1 MVKNFLKSTPK
12 LEEKENLCSNSLN
25 LTRNEI
31 TILIDRVKA
40 KTLFDL
46 NYSASEVQKHLKPR
60 SYSIQTLHSWKNLNW
75 NVEALIPKS
84 TGRKPIIT
92 KQTN

>member
-1 MVKNFLKSTPK
+1 MVKNFLKSTLK
-12 LEEKENLCSNSLN
+12 LEEKENICSNSFN

-46 NYSASEVQKHLKPR
+46 NYSASDIQKHLEYR
-60 SYSIQTLHSWKNLNW
+60 SCSL
-75 NVEALIPKS
+75 
-84 TGRKPIIT
+84 
-92 KQTN
+92 